1 MATLTF
7 SAHGFRWRVRT
18 LTDEAMPSVR
28 SPQATLVTGL
38 YFESDDA
45 DPRFLAFNAEL
56 LPSERQLAALPM
68 EELAQLLS
76 WAKSVR

>member
-1 MATLTF
+1 MASLNF

-18 LTDEAMPSVR
+18 LADEAMPSVGPPR
-28 SPQATLVTGL
+28 ATHVTGL

-45 DPRFLAFNAEL
+45 DPRFLAYNADL
-56 LPSERQLAALPM
+56 LPNESQLAALPM

-76 WAKSVR
+76 WAKNVR